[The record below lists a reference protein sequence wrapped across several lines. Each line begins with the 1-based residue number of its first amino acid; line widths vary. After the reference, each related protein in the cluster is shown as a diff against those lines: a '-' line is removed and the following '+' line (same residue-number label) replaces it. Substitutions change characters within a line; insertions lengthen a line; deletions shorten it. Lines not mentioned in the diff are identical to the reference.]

1 MYMDTILKYKSIF
14 GSIEDIDMKNKIVTG
29 YLSSFGNKD
38 YDDDIILRGAYKK
51 SITERKND
59 IYFLNQ
65 HDWKQPHGKFNV
77 LEEREKGLY
86 FESTPLIDTSYSMD
100 ALKLYQAGIV
110 KEHSVGYQVMKE
122 EYSKNDQANIIKE
135 IKLYEGSN
143 VTLGANSNTPFTG
156 FKSYNLKQVN
166 DQYKQILKAYRNGT
180 FTDETFGLLDIALK
194 QLQAQMFELGK
205 KSLETTTADNVTDIE
220 VKKPI
225 IISTEKQIINDF
237 LKNHKWN

>member
-1 MYMDTILKYKSIF
+1 MDTILKYKSIF

-205 KSLETTTADNVTDIE
+205 QSLETTTADNVTDIE

>member
-1 MYMDTILKYKSIF
+1 MDTILKYKSIF
-14 GSIEDIDMKNKIVTG
+14 GSVKDIDMKNKIVTG
-29 YLSSFGNKD
+29 YLSSFDNKD
-38 YDDDIILRGAYKK
+38 YDNDIILRGAYKK
-51 SITERKND
+51 SIAERKND

-86 FESTPLIDTSYSMD
+86 FESTPMIDTSYSMD
-100 ALKLYQAGIV
+100 ALKLYEAGIV
-110 KEHSVGYQVMKE
+110 KEHSVGYQVVKAE
-122 EYSKNDQANIIKE
+122 FSKKDDANIIKE

-143 VTLGANSNTPFTG
+143 VTLGANNNTPFTG

-180 FTDETFGLLDIALK
+180 FTDETFGLLEIALK

-205 KSLETTTADNVTDIE
+205 QSLDSKTADIVTDIE
-220 VKKPI
+220 VKEPI
-225 IISTEKQIINDF
+225 IIDSNKQIINEF
-237 LKNHKWN
+237 LKTII

>member
-38 YDDDIILRGAYKK
+38 YDDDIIMRGAYKK

-156 FKSYNLKQVN
+156 FKSYTLKQVN

-205 KSLETTTADNVTDIE
+205 QSLETTTADNVTDIE

-225 IISTEKQIINDF
+225 IIDTNKQIINEF
-237 LKNHKWN
+237 LQTI

>member
-1 MYMDTILKYKSIF
+1 MDTILKYKSIF